1 MIKFSRLLVILT
13 FFVSTSILADQEKSW
28 CGFLGTKA
36 FDIKREFLFY
46 PPELEGDSWQP
57 RNKNTSYGCDATL
70 KSIVVEFYFPTMKAA
85 GYRSPYDDPDARHV
99 QLALS
104 SLRPNYSTTLLDAR
118 LQRKVPEFKIE
129 EEKEKKYGLF
139 YSTGLDPVYKK
150 SVSTTLWR
158 KSQNGKTDLLVI
170 CKRVNRATGS
180 ICHLNYI
187 QNYIPAEIKVR
198 FSYHL
203 LSQWADIKANADLLT
218 KSLQK

>member
-1 MIKFSRLLVILT
+1 MIQFYRLIVILT

-28 CGFLGTKA
+28 CGVLGTKS

-46 PPELEGDSWQP
+46 PPELEGDSWSP
-57 RNKNTSYGCDATL
+57 RNKDISYGCDAPL
-70 KSIVVEFYFPTMKAA
+70 KSIVVEFYYPTVKAA
-85 GYRSPYDDPDARHV
+85 GYRSPYDDPDAGHV

-104 SLRPNYSTTLLDAR
+104 SLRTNYSTTLLDTR
-118 LQRKVPEFKIE
+118 LQRMVPEFKIE
-129 EEKEKKYGLF
+129 EDKEKRYGLF

-158 KSQNGKTDLLVI
+158 KSENGKTDLIVM
-170 CKRVNRATGS
+170 CKRVDRAIGS

-187 QNYIPAEIKVR
+187 QDYIPAEIKVR

-203 LSQWADIKANADLLT
+203 LSEWADIKAKADLLT
-218 KSLQK
+218 NSLHK